1 MTVDQAHSPNES
13 HTKDENTKI
22 TSQDVGL
29 IFARE
34 YYTFLNKRP
43 DRLYAFY
50 GSDSL
55 LVRGD
60 EGETVSTVKG
70 QEEISKKI
78 EELEFDNCKVLVTQV
93 DSQLSANDGIL
104 VSVLGEMSNKGK
116 PSQKFAETFFLA
128 PQLNGY
134 YILNN
139 TFRYLKEKVDIDY
152 YLCQEN
158 ELEET
163 EPLKDVQTDAAQP

>member
-70 QEEISKKI
+70 QEVK
-78 EELEFDNCKVLVTQV
+78 
-93 DSQLSANDGIL
+93 
-104 VSVLGEMSNKGK
+104 
-116 PSQKFAETFFLA
+116 
-128 PQLNGY
+128 
-134 YILNN
+134 
-139 TFRYLKEKVDIDY
+139 
-152 YLCQEN
+152 
-158 ELEET
+158 
-163 EPLKDVQTDAAQP
+163 